1 MRVMGRR
8 RTLHHGQASVDL
20 SVTAEPVPIMRSVPC
35 KMIKHARFGAS
46 DYSKAKN
53 VPTKHEGEFG
63 FGDVWTWRLSMPMG
77 RTSCHGS

>member
-1 MRVMGRR
+1 MQDDQTREI
-8 RTLHHGQASVDL
+8 SSFYD
-20 SVTAEPVPIMRSVPC
+20 
-35 KMIKHARFGAS
+35 
-46 DYSKAKN
+46 SKAKN